1 MSFSTIRMTKAG
13 RVATIAL
20 ARPEKLNALT
30 AAMHA
35 ELRAAL
41 DRAEADDEVR
51 VVVLTGEG
59 RAFSSGQDLTEDLPR
74 DRNGQVDLGGP
85 LARDYNP
92 LVRRLAHYPKVTLAA
107 LNGPAVG
114 ASMNIALGCDIVV
127 AARSAYL
134 QEAFAQIGLIPDAG
148 GTWLLPRLV
157 GPKRALALML
167 TADRV
172 PADAAER
179 LGLVYKVFD
188 DAAFTDEVA
197 ALAARLAEGPAL
209 AYRLMKR
216 AVAEGFENSF
226 DDQTR
231 GRGRAAAESGRQRRF
246 RRGHPRLQG
255 EAPAAVRGSLGMRL
269 NYLLLALIAVTAV
282 IGTYMMGNPDQ
293 AGRLSQMSRDVGLTG
308 ETREV
313 ALTALAL
320 GLAAFI
326 AYLVFTRR

>member
-1 MSFSTIRMTKAG
+1 MSVSTMSFSTIRLTKAG
-13 RVATIAL
+13 RVATLTL

-30 AAMHA
+30 ATMHA

-41 DRAEADDEVR
+41 DGAEADDEVR

-59 RAFSSGQDLTEDLPR
+59 RAFSSGQDLTEELPR
-74 DRNGQVDLGGP
+74 DKDGQVDLGGP

-92 LVRRLAHYPKVTLAA
+92 LVRRLAHYPKVTVAA

-114 ASMNIALGCDIVV
+114 ASMNIALCCDVVV
-127 AARSAYL
+127 AARSAYF

-157 GPKRALALML
+157 GPTRALALML

-172 PADAAER
+172 PAEEAER

-188 DAAFTDEVA
+188 DAAFTDGVA

-216 AVAEGFENSF
+216 AVAEGVANSF
-226 DDQTR
+226 DAQLAVEAELQQKAGVSADFAEGIR
-231 GRGRAAAESGRQRRF
+231 AFKERRPPRFEGR
-246 RRGHPRLQG
+246 
-255 EAPAAVRGSLGMRL
+255 
-269 NYLLLALIAVTAV
+269 
-282 IGTYMMGNPDQ
+282 
-293 AGRLSQMSRDVGLTG
+293 
-308 ETREV
+308 
-313 ALTALAL
+313 
-320 GLAAFI
+320 
-326 AYLVFTRR
+326 